1 MLHKNNVY
9 YFIDKFDREE
19 ILKLDKNVNIIYRNY
34 NNKLDE
40 KLLIKIKN
48 LCRVKKRKLFL
59 ANDLR
64 SVLKLNLN
72 GLYIP
77 SFNKRFSIRN
87 INRKKIEILGSAHNR
102 KEIFIKEKQGVNK
115 IFIAPVFMVSKKKYF
130 LGTSRFN
137 LLSKVTKKDVIA
149 LGGINKKN
157 INKLRLLNCSG
168 FASISYL
175 KGILNN
181 KNGK

>member
-1 MLHKNNVY
+1 M
-9 YFIDKFDREE
+9 
-19 ILKLDKNVNIIYRNY
+19 
-34 NNKLDE
+34 
-40 KLLIKIKN
+40 
-48 LCRVKKRKLFL
+48 
-59 ANDLR
+59 
-64 SVLKLNLN
+64 
-72 GLYIP
+72 
-77 SFNKRFSIRN
+77 
-87 INRKKIEILGSAHNR
+87 GSAHNR
-102 KEIFIKEKQGVNK
+102 REIFIKEKQGVSK

-175 KGILNN
+175 KGMLNN

>member
-9 YFIDKFDREE
+9 YFIDKFNREE
-19 ILKLDKNVNIIYRNY
+19 ILKLDKNINVIYRNY
-34 NNKLDE
+34 NSKLDE

-48 LCRVKKRKLFL
+48 LCKFQKRKLFL
-59 ANDLR
+59 ANDLKT
-64 SVLKLNLN
+64 VLKLNLN

-77 SFNKRFSIRN
+77 SFNQMFLIKGV
-87 INRKKIEILGSAHNR
+87 NRKKIEILGSAHNQR
-102 KEIFIKEKQGVNK
+102 EIFIKERQGVNK
-115 IFIAPVFMVSKKKYF
+115 IFIAPVFTVSKKKYF

-137 LLSKVTKKDVIA
+137 LLSKVTKKGVIA

-157 INKLRLLNCSG
+157 INKLKLLNCCG

-175 KGILNN
+175 KDMINN